1 MEFSKRILER
11 KNIFIGSSAVGGD
24 SFDFKLP
31 VLNEWVKVKYDVKS
45 EDELNILSI
54 ETNLKGSYANILDA
68 LMELVSGRPIG
79 SLNRINSKELDHF
92 LRDERYTPALSF
104 YSPEFLDLFSLN
116 TALYKKL
123 SGIEAKE
130 LKAIDNFFELSFSE
144 QIEFLE
150 EVMAQGLYE
159 NPKFFNVEIDLEDVG
174 DEDIILAVNKKLSD
188 EERTLVTELFKSL
201 IPNLKSIRFED

>member
-68 LMELVSGRPIG
+68 LMELVNGRPIG

-92 LRDERYTPALSF
+92 LRDERSTPALSF

-174 DEDIILAVNKKLSD
+174 EEDITLAVNKKLSA
-188 EERTLVTELFKSL
+188 EESTLVTELFKSL
-201 IPNLKSIRFED
+201 IPNLKSIRFKD